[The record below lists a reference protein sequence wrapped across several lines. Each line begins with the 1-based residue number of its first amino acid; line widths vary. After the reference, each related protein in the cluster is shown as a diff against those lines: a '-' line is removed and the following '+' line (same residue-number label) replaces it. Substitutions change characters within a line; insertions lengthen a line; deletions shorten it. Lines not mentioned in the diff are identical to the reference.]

1 MQHKRSQSLPRPQSQ
16 SQPMSSSY
24 QQSTRPQSPRRTPS
38 HASSINS
45 ASQSIQ
51 NLHFSSQSMASSR
64 DINNINVPLPIPSSV
79 GSAGS
84 GSGSGSGSGIGP
96 INSSANNDPKSKV
109 KSVKL
114 GLSSSTSSILPN
126 KTKTHQHPH
135 VHTKSTLNQLSQFI
149 PPVSSSSTPTPSA
162 RSTNLNY
169 GSVDN
174 YDEESMSVLSGFTNA
189 NISHNLTLNSQLQSQ
204 YQPQSQPPPQQQ
216 LPHPYSSGSTHGRG
230 TAIPHTRRPKSRL
243 TIREKIP
250 YYLPI
255 TTWLPNYNVSYF
267 FHDLI
272 AGLSLAS
279 YQIPL
284 SMSFA
289 TAVAHVPAICGLL
302 GLSFAPMVYMI
313 LGSVPQMI
321 VGPEAAVSMIVG
333 QAIEKLTRHNDEMD
347 PVDLLVVL
355 TSCSGAIL
363 FAFGLMRFGF
373 IDNVLCGSLLK
384 GFVTA
389 IGLTMMIGST
399 MAILGLDVLLK
410 LLPPDQHVHTPFDK
424 ICFIVSHLSQYNGF
438 STCVGSGSFVVL
450 MFAKRIKKLFV
461 EHKFKKASFFP
472 EILIVVVVATVLS
485 YVFDLE
491 GHGLSVVGKIDTAGF
506 RYKFPLSKD
515 LRPLYGEVF
524 GVAFMCAILG
534 FFESSTAAK
543 SLSSNLEIPV
553 SSNRELIALGSIG
566 LVIGSFGTLSSFG
579 GYARSKLNSINGA
592 KTPAAGMF
600 MGLTTLFVTY
610 YLTEYLY
617 YLPNCVLQAVI
628 ATVGISLIQETPK
641 DVMFHIRTRGYNELF
656 TFVVT
661 LTASI
666 FFSIEIGVALG
677 CFYSVMRVI
686 KHSTGSRIQILC
698 RVAGKDTFVN
708 SEAFE
713 MFSEDGDLKK
723 KPVREF
729 EVEGYKEFRSEARH
743 HHDHDLLPE
752 GQEWP
757 LIEGESGE
765 DELNNAINNG
775 NGNDNKVNG
784 EGEGKNKNLRSF
796 N

>member
-1 MQHKRSQSLPRPQSQ
+1 
-16 SQPMSSSY
+16 
-24 QQSTRPQSPRRTPS
+24 
-38 HASSINS
+38 
-45 ASQSIQ
+45 
-51 NLHFSSQSMASSR
+51 
-64 DINNINVPLPIPSSV
+64 
-79 GSAGS
+79 
-84 GSGSGSGSGIGP
+84 
-96 INSSANNDPKSKV
+96 
-109 KSVKL
+109 
-114 GLSSSTSSILPN
+114 
-126 KTKTHQHPH
+126 
-135 VHTKSTLNQLSQFI
+135 
-149 PPVSSSSTPTPSA
+149 
-162 RSTNLNY
+162 
-169 GSVDN
+169 
-174 YDEESMSVLSGFTNA
+174 
-189 NISHNLTLNSQLQSQ
+189 
-204 YQPQSQPPPQQQ
+204 
-216 LPHPYSSGSTHGRG
+216 
-230 TAIPHTRRPKSRL
+230 
-243 TIREKIP
+243 
-250 YYLPI
+250 
-255 TTWLPNYNVSYF
+255 
-267 FHDLI
+267 
-272 AGLSLAS
+272 
-279 YQIPL
+279 
-284 SMSFA
+284 MSFA

-333 QAIEKLTRHNDEMD
+333 QAIEKLTRHNDEID

-399 MAILGLDVLLK
+399 MAILGLDVILK
-410 LLPPDQHVHTPFDK
+410 HLPPDQHVHTPFDK
-424 ICFIVSHLSQYNGF
+424 ICFIVDHLNQYNGF
-438 STCVGSGSFVVL
+438 STCIGLGAFVVL

-713 MFSEDGDLKK
+713 MFGEDGDLKK

-743 HHDHDLLPE
+743 HHDQLPE

-757 LIEGESGE
+757 LIENESEE
-765 DELNNAINNG
+765 DELNNIINNG
-775 NGNDNKVNG
+775 NGNGNDNNVNG
-784 EGEGKNKNLRSF
+784 EGEGKDKNLRGYSMVTNPYPF
-796 N
+796 PRLEDREGCLIVKIPEPLTFTNTSDLKGRLKRIELYGSVNSHPATSTSPSNNTNTNIMANNETNALLDQSQQLQQPQTRQIRHIVFDLHGMTSLDSSAAQILLEIIANYQKRAINVFFCRVYFKREIYQRLHDSGIEQLLKLCEGKQFGLRQRVPPYYDEILDALRVVDCIESSCFLGDDEEGHGRVGGDVEADNRSYFSDFVYDGLS